1 MLIFLRFSE
10 EKFCDEIVAR
20 IQSPEGVIWTDYKV
34 RVKGYSL
41 DAQVKLI
48 RLLGVSPET
57 EEDEIK
63 RTFMEV
69 GIGEVMESKKGWL
82 DAGRLPGVTNGI
94 WTLRV
99 KILDPEMVIPSYI
112 HRRDEGEL
120 WSLNFEGRVFCCWK
134 CGSGY
139 HIGDKC
145 RDQTT
150 TFEEIFN
157 GNDDN
162 EEEFVKPTWAAV
174 VRSGQNESERNRVR
188 EIESKIKEDNQSR
201 EKERRDFE
209 NKKRLEDDEVE
220 RQRVMDALVRQ
231 KALDDVKAMA
241 EVIVVET
248 AAEDLSDS
256 VGDDSEST
264 ENSDNIGQGLDT
276 TDTVKEG
283 GSRALQKALQHKAWM
298 EARAAGEV
306 GEQVTIT
313 LHPELERIFGIGAT
327 RLAMKF
333 QGSVQNPHHLQEDES
348 QVDGDGCFEEI
359 EQAGEGVLPGD
370 KFVVQVDGIE
380 DREPAA
386 QPHEHVGDVDIGKQ
400 VAEHVEQVGGSE
412 GGGVAEISVEGGD
425 TSQQDSEPAAQP
437 QEHVGDVDI
446 GKEVAEHVEQV
457 GGSEGGG
464 VSAISVEG
472 GDTSQQ
478 DTEMLVG
485 FLASTPLRKRS
496 RGRKRV
502 KSEGRVSDESYDR
515 DTHRDTCGDTES
527 ESDDAEDAKD
537 LIALGS
543 SFITSGENSSSSIAS
558 GGNDSK
564 KLKLD
569 DQVIADED
577 LGEGLEASFG
587 SDYQTG
593 DSQGQVS
600 DLVTGKGEDSLRDE
614 ELSSGDTGNALPPE
628 DTKVEGMGEM

>member
-1 MLIFLRFSE
+1 M
-10 EKFCDEIVAR
+10 
-20 IQSPEGVIWTDYKV
+20 
-34 RVKGYSL
+34 
-41 DAQVKLI
+41 
-48 RLLGVSPET
+48 
-57 EEDEIK
+57 
-63 RTFMEV
+63 
-69 GIGEVMESKKGWL
+69 
-82 DAGRLPGVTNGI
+82 
-94 WTLRV
+94 
-99 KILDPEMVIPSYI
+99 
-112 HRRDEGEL
+112 
-120 WSLNFEGRVFCCWK
+120 
-134 CGSGY
+134 
-139 HIGDKC
+139 
-145 RDQTT
+145 
-150 TFEEIFN
+150 
-157 GNDDN
+157 
-162 EEEFVKPTWAAV
+162 
-174 VRSGQNESERNRVR
+174 
-188 EIESKIKEDNQSR
+188 
-201 EKERRDFE
+201 
-209 NKKRLEDDEVE
+209 
-220 RQRVMDALVRQ
+220 
-231 KALDDVKAMA
+231 
-241 EVIVVET
+241 
-248 AAEDLSDS
+248 
-256 VGDDSEST
+256 
-264 ENSDNIGQGLDT
+264 
-276 TDTVKEG
+276 
-283 GSRALQKALQHKAWM
+283 
-298 EARAAGEV
+298 
-306 GEQVTIT
+306 
-313 LHPELERIFGIGAT
+313 
-327 RLAMKF
+327 
-333 QGSVQNPHHLQEDES
+333 
-348 QVDGDGCFEEI
+348 
-359 EQAGEGVLPGD
+359 
-370 KFVVQVDGIE
+370 
-380 DREPAA
+380 
-386 QPHEHVGDVDIGKQ
+386 GDVDIGKQ
-400 VAEHVEQVGGSE
+400 VAEHIEQVGGSE
-412 GGGVAEISVEGGD
+412 GGGVAAISVEGWD

-437 QEHVGDVDI
+437 QQYVGDVDI